1 MDAALPFAQIAT
13 VLALAAGLGILS
25 LLLKQPL
32 IVAFIATGII
42 AGPDVLNLLESTE
55 QVRLLAEIGVAVL
68 LFLVGLK
75 LDMHII
81 RSLGPVALATGLG
94 QVAFTAIVGF
104 LICLALG
111 FGKVASAYIAVAL
124 TFSSTIII
132 VKLLSDKREVDS
144 LHGRIAI
151 GFLIVQDIAVVVAM
165 IVLSA
170 FGMGATAA
178 SAETAALRTIGGS
191 IALLLIIG
199 AFMRFAAERLLHRIA
214 RVPELLVT
222 FALAWAVLF
231 AAISDFIGLGKELGG
246 LLAGVSLA
254 STPYRDA
261 IASRLSSLRDF
272 LLLFFFISLGSGMQ
286 IGTLGEQ
293 VPAALTLSAFV
304 LIGNPLIVMIIM
316 GVLGYRKR
324 TGFLAGLTVAQISEF
339 SLIFMA
345 MGISLGHVSDSSM
358 ALVTLVGLVTIT
370 LSTYMILY
378 SQTLY
383 RFAEPYVTVF
393 ERRVAHR
400 EGDSPPQF
408 LADYD
413 AVIFGLGR
421 YGSEIANVLRSGGV
435 RPFGVDF
442 DPETLQNWKRQGLP
456 GMYGDAADPDLV
468 SILPLAG
475 VRWAIIAMPPVA
487 ATLTDSDARVVL
499 LNALREAGFGG
510 QVMIRSQDPSEKDR
524 LKAAGADIVLSPFAD
539 AAVRA
544 GEFLGIRPDSK

>member
-1 MDAALPFAQIAT
+1 MDAALPFTQIAA
-13 VLALAAGLGILS
+13 VLALAAGLGILG

-32 IVAFIATGII
+32 IVAFIATGVI
-42 AGPDVLNLLESTE
+42 AGPDVLDLLESAD

-75 LDMHII
+75 LDLHIV

-94 QVAFTAIVGF
+94 QVVFTAIVGF
-104 LICLALG
+104 VICLLLG
-111 FGKVASAYIAVAL
+111 IDATASAYVAVAL

-151 GFLIVQDIAVVVAM
+151 GFLIVQDIAVVIAM

-170 FGMGATAA
+170 FGIGAATSSVEAA
-178 SAETAALRTIGGS
+178 VLTTIGGS
-191 IALLLIIG
+191 VALLGVIG
-199 AFMRFAAERLLHRIA
+199 VFMRFAAEGLLRRVA

-254 STPYRDA
+254 STSFRDA

-272 LLLFFFISLGSGMQ
+272 LLLFFFISLGSGMRL
-286 IGTLGEQ
+286 GTLGDQ
-293 VPAALTLSAFV
+293 IPAALTLSAFV
-304 LIGNPLIVMIIM
+304 LIGNPLIVLIIM
-316 GVLGYRKR
+316 GFLGYRKR

-345 MGISLGHVSDSSM
+345 MGITLGHVSESAM

-378 SQTLY
+378 SHTLY
-383 RFAEPYVTVF
+383 RFAEPFIGVF
-393 ERRVAHR
+393 ERRAAHR
-400 EGDSPPQF
+400 EEDSPPEPMARHEAI
-408 LADYD
+408 L
-413 AVIFGLGR
+413 FGLGR
-421 YGSEIANVLRSGGV
+421 YGLEIADVLQNAGV

-442 DPETLQNWKRQGLP
+442 DPETLRHWTDRGLP
-456 GMYGDAADPDLV
+456 GMYGDAADPDLIA
-468 SILPLAG
+468 SLPLAKA
-475 VRWAIIAMPPVA
+475 RWAIIAMPPA
-487 ATLTDSDARVVL
+487 ATSLTHSDPRLVL
-499 LNALREAGFGG
+499 AEALRQAGFGG
-510 QVMIRSQDPSEKDR
+510 KIVMRSHDPLETDR
-524 LKAAGADIVLSPFAD
+524 LRQAGADIVLSPFAD

-544 GEFLGIRPDSK
+544 GEYLGIHPDPE